1 MGLIRRLG
9 TRFRTRSERG
19 QGLAEYALVIALVSI
34 VTIGAVT
41 ELGQALYGVYY
52 DIVCALGGESSQT
65 CDCGAAERITVGPTV
80 DCSGG
85 MFSAQALTTCGD
97 GTSLSLLFDYGSGSV
112 LDIGL
117 SYDSGSGLFVTSF
130 ADSAGLCAALAGA
143 NPPGMFL
150 ISRKPGGG
158 MRVFNITGDAGGPS
172 DAGDGGGGNPGDGGG
187 GNPGDGGG
195 NPGDGGGGNPGDGGG
210 GNPGDG
216 GGGGGNPLPNQPP
229 TVETITD
236 QNVNEGDTLTI
247 TVTASD
253 PDGDPL
259 TFSGIGLQSF
269 MTLDSA
275 TGALTVTPGATD
287 SGTYPITITVGDGKG
302 GLASVSFDIRVINVN
317 AAPVLDPIGAQTVS
331 EGDILSLTITASDG
345 DFDPITLTATG
356 LASFMTFIDSGG
368 GSATFTA
375 TPGYT
380 HSGTY
385 SVTVTAADTHGAAS
399 SETFT
404 VTVVDTNPRVT
415 QGLIGLWWFTGF
427 SGQNFDNRT
436 ISDTSGFGAPLTLR
450 ITHLGAGGDST
461 KATSDGGLNI
471 NKPIKI
477 ESTANATK
485 IVDAIKASNA
495 FTVELWLRS
504 SDSSNSGPGRI
515 LTMSKDISNQR
526 NLTIGQGNCN
536 GSSGSRYCLR
546 LRTTNA
552 SGYSQT
558 DSGTPTTSTSLQ
570 HFVMTYSSSDS
581 RVRVYI
587 NGSLVYNQQISGAT
601 GALSGWNNTY
611 PLLLA
616 NEFGVTNDT
625 RSERDW
631 TGDLYLLAF
640 YNRVLSA
647 AEISQNYAAG
657 HLPPQ

>member
-1 MGLIRRLG
+1 
-9 TRFRTRSERG
+9 
-19 QGLAEYALVIALVSI
+19 
-34 VTIGAVT
+34 
-41 ELGQALYGVYY
+41 
-52 DIVCALGGESSQT
+52 
-65 CDCGAAERITVGPTV
+65 
-80 DCSGG
+80 
-85 MFSAQALTTCGD
+85 
-97 GTSLSLLFDYGSGSV
+97 
-112 LDIGL
+112 
-117 SYDSGSGLFVTSF
+117 
-130 ADSAGLCAALAGA
+130 
-143 NPPGMFL
+143 NPGC
-150 ISRKPGGG
+150 
-158 MRVFNITGDAGGPS
+158 
-172 DAGDGGGGNPGDGGG
+172 GGNPGDGGG
-187 GNPGDGGG
+187 GNPGGGS

-210 GNPGDG
+210 GNP
-216 GGGGGNPLPNQPP
+216 LPNQPP
-229 TVETITD
+229 TVEAIAD
-236 QNVNEGDTLTI
+236 QDVNEGDTLTI

-259 TFSGIGLQSF
+259 TFSGTGLQSF
-269 MTLDSA
+269 MALDSA
-275 TGALTVTPGATD
+275 TGVLTVTPGATD

-302 GLASVSFDIRVINVN
+302 GLATVSFEIRVINVN
-317 AAPVLDPIGAQTVS
+317 IAPAISPIGAQTLS
-331 EGDILSLTITASDG
+331 EGEILSLTITASDG

-356 LASFMTFIDSGG
+356 LASFMTFVDNGG
-368 GSATFTA
+368 GNATFTA
-375 TPGYT
+375 APNYT

-385 SVTVTAADTHGAAS
+385 DVTVTATDSHGAAS

-427 SGQNFDNRT
+427 SGQNFDKRDVP
-436 ISDTSGFGAPLTLR
+436 DTSGFGAPLTLR
-450 ITHLGAGGDST
+450 IRHLGAGGDST

-504 SDSSNSGPGRI
+504 RSASNSGPGRI
-515 LTMSKDISNQR
+515 VTISQDTSNQR
-526 NLTIGQGNCN
+526 NLTIAQGGCN
-536 GSSGSRYCLR
+536 GSNGSRYCLR

-558 DSGTPTTSTSLQ
+558 DNNTPLTSTDLQ

-601 GALSGWNNTY
+601 GALSGWNNAY
-611 PLLLA
+611 RLLLA
-616 NEFGVTNDT
+616 NEYGADSNT
-625 RSERDW
+625 RAERDW

-640 YNRVLSA
+640 YNRALSA

-657 HLPPQ
+657 HLPQQQ